1 MWVARGPFSL
11 SAGTLRPRFLAGT
24 ASARLVG
31 ILFCAG
37 LCAAGS
43 RPAGGQGVFRA
54 AADHVTLD
62 VVVTD
67 ANNRP
72 VSGLVKDDFTVLER
86 GRRQAISELTFVSI
100 PVENRV
106 IDLEASPQVESDI
119 ASNAEESS
127 RSRAIAIVIDDT
139 ILSPT
144 DIVPTK
150 RLLAALLGAVSNDDQ
165 VAISYV
171 RRSDLGQSFTNQPA
185 KLIRAVNHLKASV
198 GLPGVAGG
206 AMEARDFLTVLDNVA
221 GVLRTAPQARR
232 FIVLVSFRGCVPN
245 PIPILSKTSPSVS
258 AICKGVIDKAKQAGV
273 PIYAVDPTGNLED
286 SVPGGFHD
294 SLATLAVAT
303 GGRAFRFSQPT
314 KSAAAL
320 MADNGSY
327 YVIGYHSTLRRTDGR
342 FQPVEVSVHKPG
354 IIVRAR
360 SGYFAPSGQLAP
372 TPRRAMAA
380 SLAHGVPS
388 PALPL
393 RVHLLPLRASAGGKT
408 SVVVTMEVAYPLPE
422 SLGAGEFADEWRV
435 GILASD
441 PDDAEAE
448 AAVREVRALD
458 LSSSPETATSVR
470 ATVRAFD
477 AARRSGTLALTPARA
492 EGVPPAALVAS
503 GIASGLALAAI
514 GALLAALLRPR
525 GSSLARA
532 SEASPELHPAITYLV
547 GCLRHELLKHRI
559 GAASDALAALVRG
572 EATPQQRAFLHG
584 RLFGGEPLLAAWEGH
599 LRAFERALGPRVD
612 LRRRDRSFRDAARA
626 IAAIQRLEGP
636 LARDPGA
643 AVPDLARAHAKLR
656 AFDRELARLAA
667 RLVRTRVDEILLR
680 EVVSEVQSEYSAG
693 MVALDEVRIHA
704 PSEPVDVEVFR
715 VDLVLVLK
723 NLVRNAI
730 LAVGRDP
737 APRRLAVDVSVDVE
751 ATGEEMVRI
760 HVRDT
765 SPETIT
771 ADAIRERRADR
782 GLGLVSAALAR
793 YDAAISVE
801 PGDGEFAKAVTLRF
815 FRALGDAD
823 NDNESALA
831 SAEREAA

>member
-372 TPRRAMAA
+372 TPQRAMAA

-441 PDDAEAE
+441 PDGNVKASFQRPLTFSGTWKKSARGTFIVNEQID
-448 AAVREVRALD
+448 VSPGLRVFRVGITSHALQR
-458 LSSSPETATSVR
+458 TG
-470 ATVRAFD
+470 TVHSTLDVPNF
-477 AARRSGTLALTPARA
+477 AARTLTVCPIVLGTSLDDLD
-492 EGVPPAALVAS
+492 
-503 GIASGLALAAI
+503 AAI
-514 GALLAALLRPR
+514 GLERIRPLLPFQPTTARTFKADQMVRVFSKAFWSGHQPSIVATWAILRAGETSR
-525 GSSLARA
+525 HWSASLPSTRLAQGP
-532 SEASPELHPAITYLV
+532 SEASFDRVLN
-547 GCLRHELLKHRI
+547 
-559 GAASDALAALVRG
+559 LAG
-572 EATPQQRAFLHG
+572 
-584 RLFGGEPLLAAWEGH
+584 LA
-599 LRAFERALGPRVD
+599 
-612 LRRRDRSFRDAARA
+612 
-626 IAAIQRLEGP
+626 EGP
-636 LARDPGA
+636 YILQVRWTLS
-643 AVPDLARAHAKLR
+643 PD
-656 AFDRELARLAA
+656 
-667 RLVRTRVDEILLR
+667 
-680 EVVSEVQSEYSAG
+680 
-693 MVALDEVRIHA
+693 
-704 PSEPVDVEVFR
+704 
-715 VDLVLVLK
+715 
-723 NLVRNAI
+723 
-730 LAVGRDP
+730 
-737 APRRLAVDVSVDVE
+737 DVSTQSIPLE
-751 ATGEEMVRI
+751 
-760 HVRDT
+760 
-765 SPETIT
+765 
-771 ADAIRERRADR
+771 IR
-782 GLGLVSAALAR
+782 
-793 YDAAISVE
+793 
-801 PGDGEFAKAVTLRF
+801 
-815 FRALGDAD
+815 
-823 NDNESALA
+823 
-831 SAEREAA
+831 

>member
-1 MWVARGPFSL
+1 MARSVAR
-11 SAGTLRPRFLAGT
+11 T
-24 ASARLVG
+24 AETRTAVD
-31 ILFCAG
+31 
-37 LCAAGS
+37 
-43 RPAGGQGVFRA
+43 GGNTRA
-54 AADHVTLD
+54 AIRRRAGRATVTAKVRSNPLAAVLALVVALAAASCGGPASDAREPDGDATKSCTTSAAAWQRALALWGERD
-62 VVVTD
+62 VRAYAAWRAVD
-67 ANNRP
+67 P
-72 VSGLVKDDFTVLER
+72 VSPEGREAQRRLDDADTIYRSV
-86 GRRQAISELTFVSI
+86 ISRLRAGEA
-100 PVENRV
+100 
-106 IDLEASPQVESDI
+106 DAEAS
-119 ASNAEESS
+119 
-127 RSRAIAIVIDDT
+127 
-139 ILSPT
+139 
-144 DIVPTK
+144 
-150 RLLAALLGAVSNDDQ
+150 LAALPGALALAPIDPRLYLPLARALRDHQ
-165 VAISYV
+165 PP
-171 RRSDLGQSFTNQPA
+171 DL
-185 KLIRAVNHLKASV
+185 
-198 GLPGVAGG
+198 
-206 AMEARDFLTVLDNVA
+206 
-221 GVLRTAPQARR
+221 
-232 FIVLVSFRGCVPN
+232 
-245 PIPILSKTSPSVS
+245 
-258 AICKGVIDKAKQAGV
+258 
-273 PIYAVDPTGNLED
+273 
-286 SVPGGFHD
+286 
-294 SLATLAVAT
+294 
-303 GGRAFRFSQPT
+303 
-314 KSAAAL
+314 
-320 MADNGSY
+320 
-327 YVIGYHSTLRRTDGR
+327 
-342 FQPVEVSVHKPG
+342 
-354 IIVRAR
+354 VRAAK
-360 SGYFAPSGQLAP
+360 YY
-372 TPRRAMAA
+372 
-380 SLAHGVPS
+380 
-388 PALPL
+388 L
-393 RVHLLPLRASAGGKT
+393 R
-408 SVVVTMEVAYPLPE
+408 
-422 SLGAGEFADEWRV
+422 F
-435 GILASD
+435 LASD

-458 LSSSPETATSVR
+458 LSTAPETATSVR